1 MMKNRAT
8 GYLTLCIAI
17 MNKTGKPMRPIA
29 IGSCP
34 MDRDKAIPAKPNM
47 NMGGKNLWFIMSLYP
62 SLIAI

>member
-1 MMKNRAT
+1 
-8 GYLTLCIAI
+8 
-17 MNKTGKPMRPIA
+17 MRPIA

-47 NMGGKNLWFIMSLYP
+47 NMGGNNLWFIMSLYP

>member
-29 IGSCP
+29 IG
-34 MDRDKAIPAKPNM
+34 RDKAIPAKPNM
-47 NMGGKNLWFIMSLYP
+47 NMGGNNLWFIMSLYP